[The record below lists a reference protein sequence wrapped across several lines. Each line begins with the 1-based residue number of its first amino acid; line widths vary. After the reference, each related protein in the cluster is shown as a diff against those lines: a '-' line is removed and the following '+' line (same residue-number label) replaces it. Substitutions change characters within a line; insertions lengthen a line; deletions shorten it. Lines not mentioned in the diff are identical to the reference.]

1 MWWAV
6 GEIPIN
12 IPKRR
17 RKTKMGIC
25 YSELRWASATQNGNG
40 RVLLEEK
47 RQMESGSDNLKRFET
62 TDVKG

>member
-1 MWWAV
+1 VAGGWRDSDKYT
-6 GEIPIN
+6 E
-12 IPKRR
+12 
-17 RKTKMGIC
+17 KTPQDC
-25 YSELRWASATQNGNG
+25 YSELRWASATQNGNR